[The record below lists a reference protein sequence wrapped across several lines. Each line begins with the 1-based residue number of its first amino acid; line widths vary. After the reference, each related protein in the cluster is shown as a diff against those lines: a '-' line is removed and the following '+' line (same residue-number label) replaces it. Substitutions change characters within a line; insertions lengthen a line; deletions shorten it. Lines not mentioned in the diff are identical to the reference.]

1 MSLWDAA
8 SEMVTTTALVFSPPQ
23 IAGAIVQRLNEID
36 RINSQFALQGNQQEF
51 QARMQGNQQEFQA
64 IMQGNQQE
72 FQANVEKLR
81 TAAQFALQ
89 AKGQAFQADLE
100 AVKID
105 TQFALQDR
113 GHEFQ
118 AALEGVRQRFNRE
131 MEEYRQFC
139 ENARLQKRQDFE
151 QEQLTRRLQHEQS
164 LEAYRRETQLILS
177 RAQLLMA
184 LELADDKEVRES
196 FPLKTPARVI
206 LNAYKNYQNNLSPI
220 PLLVVISPPALEF
233 EKFPNAAQG
242 FSRIEARL
250 TDEVQEFCK
259 HYPLTSEARPVR
271 YQGADW
277 ETKSAHGKSA
287 VDVLHHVL
295 KSVPTVV
302 LESKVDGDLLRIYLA
317 GWDVLEKTPHY
328 EKVLTVPW
336 KEVLYPIARK
346 YAQKWREYRMTLLD
360 KNKTLEEIKRRGGDD
375 ELNLS
380 ILEEEE
386 EDKEFGFG
394 GKEDYKYNVKE
405 EKYIQE
411 LSQFLG
417 ICHCILVGLMADRY
431 HFTHGDTPPKLPEL
445 LPGLLEKV
453 PSQSLKEMLVA
464 EIVTSYQSLYQLT
477 GVERPNAIPYLFLDL
492 ALSLS
497 GLPDKSWAKNQV
509 EYSLLCW
516 LSLRNRSNG
525 VVAEK
530 SGLRELLT
538 VFTSALMDADAEYL
552 QKLIACLSR
561 FEGDYQQ
568 MMQEAMQQHA
578 IELKRQQE
586 AELKRQQKGELK
598 PQQKGGLKRQQKGEH
613 QNQLQNA
620 SVVRLFTQKSNVTCL
635 AISPDGDTLVSGS
648 ADKTIKIWQLS
659 KGKKLR
665 TLKGHSHG
673 VTCLAIS
680 PDGQTLISGIGEDI
694 KIWDLSTGQ
703 ALGTLDD
710 NFAKV
715 YGKVITCLAIS
726 PDGETLISGSDDNT
740 IKIWE
745 FSTGWVLRR
754 LKGHSSKVNSLAIS
768 PDGQILVSG
777 SEDNTIKIWELS
789 TGQEIRTFTGHSGG
803 VACLAIS
810 PDGQTLISGSGDNTI
825 KIWQLSTGKELLTL
839 TGHSHGVTCLAI
851 SPDGQTLIS
860 GSKDRRIK
868 IWDLSTGQ
876 ELGTLNGHYGP
887 VTCLAISADGQTLVS
902 GSEDQTIKVWRVV

>member
-8 SEMVTTTALVFSPPQ
+8 SEMVTTTALVFSPPP

-51 QARMQGNQQEFQA
+51 QARMQGNQQAFQA
-64 IMQGNQQE
+64 RMQGNQQE

-81 TAAQFALQ
+81 TAAQFTLQ
-89 AKGQAFQADLE
+89 AKGQAFQAELE

-105 TQFALQDR
+105 TQFGLQDR

-206 LNAYKNYQNNLSPI
+206 LNAYKNYQNNLAPI

-259 HYPLTSEARPVR
+259 HYPVTSEARPVR

-277 ETKSAHGKSA
+277 ESKSAHGKSA

-360 KNKTLEEIKRRGGDD
+360 KNKTLEEIQRRGGDD
-375 ELNLS
+375 ELNLL

-386 EDKEFGFG
+386 EDKEFGVTDQQ
-394 GKEDYKYNVKE
+394 DYKYNVKE

-411 LSQFLG
+411 LAQFLG

-464 EIVTSYQSLYQLT
+464 EIVASYQSLYQLT

-516 LSLRNRSNG
+516 LSLRNQLS
-525 VVAEK
+525 K
-530 SGLRELLT
+530 QTSGLVGLLKA
-538 VFTSALMDADAEYL
+538 FTAALTLADGEYL
-552 QKLIACLSR
+552 EKLNQCLAAIGESQYQKLIGEKIQR
-561 FEGDYQQ
+561 HQQ
-568 MMQEAMQQHA
+568 TEQ
-578 IELKRQQE
+578 KKQQE
-586 AELKRQQKGELK
+586 AVEDKMKDKQKLENVSLVAVLNGHAGSVGYLAISSDGQTLVSGHIETHEHYKTYLCEITTNKTWQLSTGWELGTVIVDHYAFEQTSNNKNYVSIEHYGSAHAYVNNIELYNSQTK
-598 PQQKGGLKRQQKGEH
+598 YELTGHSDK
-613 QNQLQNA
+613 
-620 SVVRLFTQKSNVTCL
+620 VICL
-635 AISPDGDTLVSGS
+635 AISPDKKTLVSGS
-648 ADKTIKIWQLS
+648 
-659 KGKKLR
+659 
-665 TLKGHSHG
+665 
-673 VTCLAIS
+673 
-680 PDGQTLISGIGEDI
+680 
-694 KIWDLSTGQ
+694 
-703 ALGTLDD
+703 DD
-710 NFAKV
+710 
-715 YGKVITCLAIS
+715 
-726 PDGETLISGSDDNT
+726 
-740 IKIWE
+740 
-745 FSTGWVLRR
+745 RR
-754 LKGHSSKVNSLAIS
+754 
-768 PDGQILVSG
+768 
-777 SEDNTIKIWELS
+777 
-789 TGQEIRTFTGHSGG
+789 
-803 VACLAIS
+803 
-810 PDGQTLISGSGDNTI
+810 I
-825 KIWQLSTGKELLTL
+825 KIWQLSTRQELRTL
-839 TGHSHGVTCLAI
+839 NGHSSTVTCLAI

-860 GSKDRRIK
+860 GSKDHTIK

-876 ELGTLNGHYGP
+876 ELGTLTGHYGT

-902 GSEDQTIKVWRVV
+902 GSQDQTIKVWRVV